1 MFILKIHCRFCF
13 LPIVLQFLAPVTST
27 SAKDLGVIQPYL
39 ILGGTQG
46 AMIEQFDEPDAVAF
60 MNDGRLLAGDT
71 VNGRFKIYTIL
82 EDGLTIKT
90 IGTPGKG
97 DCQFDNSLVVRLES
111 GREIYNEVQGIA
123 CNSKD
128 EIYIVDQGN
137 HRIQVFGSDGACL
150 PGRSID
156 LSLFLVAPD
165 PTDGTIYTSIQGL
178 VIGHRDHIYLTD
190 TGTRRVYKFQP
201 DGRPDQSFDFQA
213 KEDGKWILED
223 PESMLIWDDMLLVA
237 DEGHQVIKIFDR
249 MSGRF
254 TGKTIG
260 HRDLFGGD
268 VEGLAKFENYLFAV
282 NEEFSGIAIF
292 DLSKNGVPLIAQFGE
307 KGLTP
312 GRFLSPDGLAISK
325 DGKYLVIADQGNFR
339 LQVFLLEPILD
350 SLK

>member
-1 MFILKIHCRFCF
+1 MKAHTQGILLLLI
-13 LPIVLQFLAPVTST
+13 LPLFAPDRAAD
-27 SAKDLGVIQPYL
+27 AKDLGVIQPYL

-71 VNGRFKIYTIL
+71 LNGRFKIYTIL

-97 DCQFDNSLVVRLES
+97 DCQFDNSLVVVFES

-165 PTDGTIYTSIQGL
+165 PMDGTIYTSIQGL

-201 DGRPDQSFDFQA
+201 DGRPDKSFDFQA

-325 DGKYLVIADQGNFR
+325 DGKYLVMADQGNFR

>member
-1 MFILKIHCRFCF
+1 MFILKIHRRFFF

-27 SAKDLGVIQPYL
+27 GAKDLGVIQPYL

-97 DCQFDNSLVVRLES
+97 DCQFDNSLVVVFES

-165 PTDGTIYTSIQGL
+165 PN
-178 VIGHRDHIYLTD
+178 RD
-190 TGTRRVYKFQP
+190 
-201 DGRPDQSFDFQA
+201 SA
-213 KEDGKWILED
+213 
-223 PESMLIWDDMLLVA
+223 
-237 DEGHQVIKIFDR
+237 
-249 MSGRF
+249 
-254 TGKTIG
+254 
-260 HRDLFGGD
+260 
-268 VEGLAKFENYLFAV
+268 
-282 NEEFSGIAIF
+282 
-292 DLSKNGVPLIAQFGE
+292 
-307 KGLTP
+307 
-312 GRFLSPDGLAISK
+312 
-325 DGKYLVIADQGNFR
+325 R
-339 LQVFLLEPILD
+339 LQVSARWPSGPEF
-350 SLK
+350 